1 MTTYATTST
10 DNRPAT
16 ANRLTRGPVRF
27 IQAPLWYGSER
38 PGAELGPE
46 AIVTEISEGL
56 RWDERVDVRDR
67 IQPNLVLTVPPM
79 PNARG
84 MRHRRDLTFLDP
96 IATLSRDIADA
107 VESSIRADILPVT
120 IGGDHAVAIGSVQ
133 GAARACTR
141 LGVLWIDTHPDIN
154 TPSTSFSG
162 HMHGMPMAIATGLA
176 AAELP
181 DISTLAGRVPAV
193 RPEDVCYLGI
203 RDIDMAERRVIHDQG
218 IWTRTM
224 EEWSDD
230 GIAQGLGLAL
240 DHLTA
245 QRVDAV
251 HVSFD
256 LDVLDPTVFP
266 ASGTTYPGGL
276 TMREASQVVRL
287 LGAWDGPIRSLD
299 WVEFYPNMDDTTGN
313 SLKIAGH
320 LLLTTL
326 GERMRI
332 P

>member
-1 MTTYATTST
+1 MAITDPQTSCT
-10 DNRPAT
+10 
-16 ANRLTRGPVRF
+16 NRLTSGPVQF

-46 AIVTEISEGL
+46 AIVTEITEGL
-56 RWDERVDVRDR
+56 RGDERHDVRDR
-67 IQPNLVLTVPPM
+67 ILAPLALTVPTVA
-79 PNARG
+79 NARG
-84 MRHRRDLTFLDP
+84 MLHRRDLTFLDP
-96 IATLSRDIADA
+96 VTFLSRDLADA
-107 VESSIRADILPVT
+107 VERTIGDNALPVS
-120 IGGDHAVAIGSVQ
+120 IGGDHAIAIGSIA
-133 GAARACTR
+133 GAARTCER

-154 TPSTSFSG
+154 TPDTSFSG
-162 HMHGMPMAIATGLA
+162 HIHGMPMAVATGIA
-176 AAELP
+176 ADGLP
-181 DISTLAGRVPAV
+181 DLCALGGRTPAV

-203 RDIDMAERRVIHDQG
+203 RDIDMAERRVIRDHG

-230 GIAQGLGLAL
+230 GIAAGLGLAL

-256 LDVLDPTVFP
+256 LDVLDPSVFT
-266 ASGTTYPGGL
+266 ASSTTYPGGL
-276 TMREASQVVRL
+276 TMREASRVMRL

-299 WVEFYPNMDDTTGN
+299 WVEFYPNMDDMTGN
-313 SLKIAGH
+313 GLKIAGH

-332 P
+332 Q

>member
-1 MTTYATTST
+1 MTINDTQQGS
-10 DNRPAT
+10 

-38 PGAELGPE
+38 PGAEFGPD

-56 RWDERVDVRDR
+56 RWDERGDVRDR
-67 IQPNLVLTVPPM
+67 IQPHLALTVPPVA
-79 PNARG
+79 NARG
-84 MRHRRDLTFLDP
+84 LRHRRELTFLEP
-96 IATLSRDIADA
+96 IASLSHDLADA
-107 VESSIRADILPVT
+107 VEATIRSNALPVT
-120 IGGDHAVAIGSVQ
+120 IGGDHAVAIGSIQ
-133 GAARACTR
+133 GAARACDR

-154 TPSTSFSG
+154 TPSTSHSG
-162 HMHGMPMAIATGLA
+162 HLHGMPMAIATGLA
-176 AAELP
+176 ADDLP
-181 DISTLAGRVPAV
+181 DLCDLAGRVPAV
-193 RPEDVCYLGI
+193 RPDDVCYLGI
-203 RDIDMAERRVIHDQG
+203 RDIDMAERRIIRELG
-218 IWTRTM
+218 IWTQTM
-224 EEWSDD
+224 EEWSDL
-230 GIAQGLGLAL
+230 GIATGLEAAL
-240 DHLTA
+240 DHLRT
-245 QRVDAV
+245 QGVDAV

-256 LDVLDPTVFP
+256 LDVLDPAVFP

-313 SLKIAGH
+313 SLKIAAH

-332 P
+332 A

>member
-1 MTTYATTST
+1 MAISEPRTSSATT
-10 DNRPAT
+10 
-16 ANRLTRGPVRF
+16 NRLTSGPVQF

-56 RWDERVDVRDR
+56 RWDERHDVRDR
-67 IQPNLVLTVPPM
+67 ILSPLALSVPTV

-84 MRHRRDLTFLDP
+84 LLHRRDLTFLDP
-96 IATLSRDIADA
+96 VTSLCRDLADA
-107 VESSIRADILPVT
+107 VERTIEGDALPVA
-120 IGGDHAVAIGSVQ
+120 IGGDHAIAIGSIA
-133 GAARACTR
+133 GAARTCER

-154 TPSTSFSG
+154 TPATSFSG
-162 HMHGMPMAIATGLA
+162 HLHGMPMAVATGIA
-176 AAELP
+176 AADLPELCALGET
-181 DISTLAGRVPAV
+181 IPAV

-203 RDIDMAERRVIHDQG
+203 RDIDMAERRLIRDYG

-230 GIAQGLGLAL
+230 GIAAGLHLAL

-245 QRVDAV
+245 QGVDAV

-256 LDVLDPTVFP
+256 LDVLDPSVFA
-266 ASGTTYPGGL
+266 ASSTTYPGGL

-287 LGAWDGPIRSLD
+287 LGAWNGPIRSLD
-299 WVEFYPNMDDTTGN
+299 WVEFYPNMDDMMGN
-313 SLKIAGH
+313 GLKIAGH

-332 P
+332 R

>member
-1 MTTYATTST
+1 MTTYSAASTSNG
-10 DNRPAT
+10 NR
-16 ANRLTRGPVRF
+16 NKLTSGPVRF

-56 RWDERVDVRDR
+56 RWDERGDVRDR
-67 IQPNLVLTVPPM
+67 IQPNVVLTVPPVA
-79 PNARG
+79 NARG

-96 IATLSRDIADA
+96 IASLSRDIADA
-107 VESSIRADILPVT
+107 VESAIRAEILPVT
-120 IGGDHAVAIGSVQ
+120 IGGDHAVAIGSIQ
-133 GAARACTR
+133 GAARACER

-154 TPSTSFSG
+154 TPATSFSG
-162 HMHGMPMAIATGLA
+162 HIHGMPMAVAMGLA
-176 AAELP
+176 ADELP
-181 DISTLAGRVPAV
+181 GISNLAGRIPAV
-193 RPEDVCYLGI
+193 RPKDVCYLGI
-203 RDIDMAERRVIHDQG
+203 RDIDMAERRMIRDRG

-230 GIAQGLGLAL
+230 GIAGGLGLAL
-240 DHLTA
+240 DYLTS
-245 QRVDAV
+245 QGVDAV

-256 LDVLDPTVFP
+256 LDVLDPAVFP
-266 ASGTTYPGGL
+266 ACGTTYPGGL

-332 P
+332 G

>member
-1 MTTYATTST
+1 MAI
-10 DNRPAT
+10 DGLHQEP

-38 PGAELGPE
+38 PGAEFGPE
-46 AIVTEISEGL
+46 AIVTEIAEGL
-56 RWDERVDVRDR
+56 RWDERGDVRDR
-67 IQPNLVLTVPPM
+67 IQPHLGLTVPPV

-84 MRHRRDLTFLDP
+84 MRHRRDLTFLPP
-96 IATLSRDIADA
+96 IASLARNLADA
-107 VESSIRADILPVT
+107 VAASIRNGILPVT

-133 GAARACTR
+133 GAARACQR

-154 TPSTSFSG
+154 TPSTSHSG
-162 HMHGMPMAIATGLA
+162 HIHGMPMAIATGLA
-176 AAELP
+176 ASNLP
-181 DISTLAGRVPAV
+181 GLCNLAGRVPAV

-203 RDIDMAERRVIHDQG
+203 RDIDMAERRILRETG

-224 EEWSDD
+224 EEWSDL
-230 GIAQGLGLAL
+230 GIAAGLNEALRHFESQG
-240 DHLTA
+240 
-245 QRVDAV
+245 VDAV

-256 LDVLDPTVFP
+256 LDVLDPSIFP

-299 WVEFYPNMDDTTGN
+299 WVEFYPNMDDNMGN
-313 SLKIAGH
+313 CLKIAAH
-320 LLLTTL
+320 LLLTAL

-332 P
+332 G